1 MTPLL
6 PLRAAVLGAL
16 LALLPTSALAQA
28 TPDAATA
35 AEVPVAVPA
44 TEVAAPPAPP
54 EATTLEAAIQE
65 QVEKVEAEGIA
76 EILVD
81 RRGEPD
87 VSGAEDVIVPVAF
100 FLFLAFVIALPMVL
114 KARQARSRGE
124 IARLIVERGG
134 SIPSELLVP
143 PTPPRSDLRR
153 GILLTALGLAS
164 VFFFL
169 AVASDEPGVA
179 TLGLIP
185 LFLGLGYL
193 LYWWIERRRDT
204 ATRAP

>member
-65 QVEKVEAEGIA
+65 QIEAEGIA

-87 VSGAEDVIVPVAF
+87 VSGPEDVIVPVTF

>member
-65 QVEKVEAEGIA
+65 QIEAEGIA

-87 VSGAEDVIVPVAF
+87 VSGPEDVIVPVAF
-100 FLFLAFVIALPMVL
+100 VLFLAFVIALPMVL